1 MMVIYK
7 AEFPNGK
14 VYIGKSKNFESRKK
28 SHYYNSYYLN
38 SNPTKIKRAIN
49 KYGFENIS
57 WTILFSTT
65 DESLINEK
73 EKEYIIIYDSIK
85 NGYNISNGGDGGD
98 TISNNDKKYDII
110 KKQLKSKGINP
121 EEYVIITDDLK
132 YSIIDDY
139 VKNIFS
145 IKAIVR
151 KYNISEQR
159 ITRFLKSENIEIDKD
174 RCKETNSIKLS
185 NSQIESV
192 ISIYKSGKTIKSIAE
207 EKNLT
212 IMIVSRILHD
222 AGVRESKRFK
232 NGKRYDGRQ
241 PKKRKLNK
249 SIG

>member
-1 MMVIYK
+1 MD
-7 AEFPNGK
+7 
-14 VYIGKSKNFESRKK
+14 
-28 SHYYNSYYLN
+28 
-38 SNPTKIKRAIN
+38 
-49 KYGFENIS
+49 EN
-57 WTILFSTT
+57 
-65 DESLINEK
+65 LINQK

-85 NGYNISNGGDGGD
+85 NGYNISEGGDGGD
-98 TISNNDKKYDII
+98 TISNNDRKYDII

-121 EEYVIITDDLK
+121 EEYVIITDELK
-132 YSIIDDY
+132 YSIIEDY

-192 ISIYKSGKTIKSIAE
+192 ISRYKSGKTIKSIAE

-241 PKKRKLNK
+241 PKKRKLNN
-249 SIG
+249 SIR

>member
-28 SHYYNSYYLN
+28 SHYYNSCYLN
-38 SNPTKIKRAIN
+38 SKPTKIKRAIN

-65 DESLINEK
+65 DVSLINEK

-98 TISNNDKKYDII
+98 TISNNNRKYDII
-110 KKQLKSKGINP
+110 KKQLKSKGIKP

-132 YSIIDDY
+132 YSIIEDY

-159 ITRFLKSENIEIDKD
+159 ITRFLKSQNIEIDKYK
-174 RCKETNSIKLS
+174 CKETNSIKLS
-185 NSQIESV
+185 EEKINSV
-192 ISIYKSGKTIKSIAE
+192 INKFKSGLNIKKISEE
-207 EKNLT
+207 EKLT

-222 AGVRESKRFK
+222 SGVRISKRFK
-232 NGKRYDGRQ
+232 NGKRYDGKQ
-241 PKKRKLNK
+241 PKNKNLNE
-249 SIG
+249 